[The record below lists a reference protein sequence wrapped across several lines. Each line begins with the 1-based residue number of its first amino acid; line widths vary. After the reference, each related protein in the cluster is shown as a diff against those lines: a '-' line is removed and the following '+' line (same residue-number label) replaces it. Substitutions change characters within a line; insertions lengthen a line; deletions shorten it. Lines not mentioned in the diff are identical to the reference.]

1 MLVDTEG
8 NLLAVLVLDAH
19 RSDRE
24 GALLLLRLYH
34 AAYPEL
40 ALIWGDRHYGGRLVE
55 EVQAKYGLRLQ
66 PVGKTPG
73 QKGFVL
79 LPRRWVVERTFGW
92 LMRCR
97 RLVRDYE
104 RDPGYSEA
112 WIHLA
117 MIHRSVKYLAP
128 AAGAPRPYQRRQV
141 A

>member
-8 NLLAVLVLDAH
+8 NLLAVLVTDAH

-24 GALLLLRLYH
+24 GAWQLLRLCR
-34 AAYPEL
+34 ADYPAL
-40 ALIWGDRHYGGRLVE
+40 VLIWGDSHYGGDLVA
-55 EVQAKYGLRLQ
+55 EVQAQYELTVQ
-66 PVGKTPG
+66 PVRKAPG
-73 QKGFVL
+73 QQGFVV

-104 RDPGYSEA
+104 RDPAYREA

-117 MIHRSVKYLAP
+117 MIHRSLKYLHP
-128 AAGAPRPYQRRQV
+128 ANPGARPYQRRQ
-141 A
+141 AA

>member
-79 LPRRWVVERTFGW
+79 LPRRWVIERTFGW
-92 LMRCR
+92 LMRHR

-104 RDPGYSEA
+104 QTETSAQA
-112 WIHLA
+112 WIYIA
-117 MIHRSVKYLAP
+117 MIRIQLRRLA
-128 AAGAPRPYQRRQV
+128 
-141 A
+141 

>member
-1 MLVDTEG
+1 VLVDTEG

-19 RSDRE
+19 RSDRD
-24 GALLLLRLYH
+24 GAVQLLRLYH

-40 ALIWGDRHYGGRLVE
+40 ELIWGDSHYRGPLVDELQAEYGIRLD
-55 EVQAKYGLRLQ
+55 
-66 PVGKTPG
+66 PVSREPG

-79 LPRRWVVERTFGW
+79 LPRRWVIERTFGW

-112 WIHLA
+112 WIQLA

-128 AAGAPRPYQRRQV
+128 TEGVPRPYQRRRI

>member
-1 MLVDTEG
+1 VLVDTEG

-40 ALIWGDRHYGGRLVE
+40 ALIWGDTHYSGPLVD
-55 EVQAKYGLRLQ
+55 EVQAEYGIRLQ
-66 PVGKTPG
+66 PVGKPPG
-73 QKGFVL
+73 EKGFVL
-79 LPRRWVVERTFGW
+79 LPRRWVIERTFGW
-92 LMRCR
+92 FMRCR

-117 MIHRSVKYLAP
+117 MIHRAVQYLHRAP
-128 AAGAPRPYQRRQV
+128 GAQRPYQRRQ
-141 A
+141 AA

>member
-8 NLLAVLVLDAH
+8 NLLAVLVLEAG

-24 GALLLLRLYH
+24 GALLLLRLAR

-40 ALIWGDRHYGGRLVE
+40 QLIWGDGHYGGDLD
-55 EVQAKYGLRLQ
+55 EVAQAQYALRIQ
-66 PVGKTPG
+66 PVRKAAG
-73 QKGFVL
+73 QRGFVP

-92 LMRCR
+92 FMRCR

-112 WIHLA
+112 WIYLA
-117 MIHRSVKYLAP
+117 TIHRFVRYLSP
-128 AAGAPRPYQRRQV
+128 AHSAPRPYQQRQV